1 MTSLSLNEKTGTGFD
16 TGYSSMDQTPFS
28 KPRPTLVDAEALL
41 RELWRDKESRPSLR
55 WLRGMQAKRLVPYR
69 KIGRKVYFDPEE
81 VRRAIDS
88 QFKVESIG

>member
-1 MTSLSLNEKTGTGFD
+1 MDTNPFSKTGTPLLG
-16 TGYSSMDQTPFS
+16 G
-28 KPRPTLVDAEALL
+28 EALL
-41 RELWRDKESRPSLR
+41 RELFPDKDSRPCLR
-55 WLRGMQAKRLVPYR
+55 WLRGMQAKRLVPFR